1 MAILRFLRRL
11 IPYLL
16 LLLVVAIC
24 GGLIWFNFFR
34 EEMIK
39 NYFANMQQPAQTVS
53 TITVKPTSW
62 TPYIEAI
69 GTANASEG
77 VGLTVQLSG
86 IVKEIRFKAN
96 QRVKQGDV
104 LVQLDDSIEQ
114 ADLVAAQ
121 AEAVLNEQN
130 YKRAQTLRTQG
141 VGALS
146 NVDTTRAA
154 FESAQAQVAKL
165 QATLDQKRLVAPFPG
180 TIGIPQ
186 IDIGQY
192 LQPGNVVATLQNL
205 DTMRVD
211 FTVPEQS
218 LSQLKI
224 GQAVIVGLTDDKLE
238 FKGKITGI
246 DPKIDPTT
254 RLVSVR
260 AEVENPDRKLNPG
273 QFVQVRV
280 QLPKE
285 DNVIAL
291 PQTAVVTSLYGDYVY
306 VVRPERKPG
315 PQDAPVA
322 NSSSE
327 TAAEAAEKPADGEQ
341 AKPLAVYQ
349 VFVKLGR
356 RSQGQVEVTSGLKDG
371 DIVVDAGQNR
381 LSPGMHVAIDNTV
394 NPADAAKQQ

>member
-1 MAILRFLRRL
+1 MAFLRRL
-11 IPYLL
+11 LPYLL
-16 LLLVVAIC
+16 LLLVAAVC
-24 GGLIWFNFFR
+24 GGLVWFNFFR
-34 EEMIK
+34 EAMIK
-39 NYFANMQQPAQTVS
+39 NYFATMQQPAQTVS
-53 TITVKPTSW
+53 TVTVEPTSW

-77 VGLTVQLSG
+77 VDLTVQLSG

-154 FESAQAQVAKL
+154 YESAQATVAKL
-165 QATLDQKRLVAPFPG
+165 QATLDQKRLVAPFSG

-186 IDIGQY
+186 IDVGQY

-218 LSQLKI
+218 LSKLKI
-224 GQAVIVGLTDDKLE
+224 GQPVLVGLTDDNLE
-238 FKGKITGI
+238 FKGKVIGI

-260 AEVENPDRKLNPG
+260 AQVQNPDGKLNPG

-285 DNVIAL
+285 DNIIAL

-306 VVRPERKPG
+306 VVRPEKKQG
-315 PQDAPVA
+315 EQNAPA
-322 NSSSE
+322 ATSSTTSG
-327 TAAEAAEKPADGEQ
+327 AQAEEKPADEEKAQ
-341 AKPLAVYQ
+341 PLAVYQ

-356 RSQGQVEVTSGLKDG
+356 RSQGLVEITGGLSEGDVVVT
-371 DIVVDAGQNR
+371 AGQNR
-381 LSPGMHVAIDNTV
+381 LSPGLHVAIDNTV

>member
-1 MAILRFLRRL
+1 MAFLRRL
-11 IPYLL
+11 LPYLL
-16 LLLVVAIC
+16 LLLVAAVC
-24 GGLIWFNFFR
+24 GGLVWFNFFR
-34 EEMIK
+34 EAMIK
-39 NYFANMQQPAQTVS
+39 NYFATMQQPAQTVS
-53 TITVKPTSW
+53 TVTVEPTSW

-77 VGLTVQLSG
+77 VDLTVQLSG

-154 FESAQAQVAKL
+154 YESAQATVAKL
-165 QATLDQKRLVAPFPG
+165 QATLDQKRLVAPFSG

-186 IDIGQY
+186 IDVGQY

-218 LSQLKI
+218 LSKLKI
-224 GQAVIVGLTDDKLE
+224 GQPVLVGLTDDNLE
-238 FKGKITGI
+238 FKGKVIGI

-260 AEVENPDRKLNPG
+260 AQVQNPDGKLNPG

-285 DNVIAL
+285 DNIIAL

-306 VVRPERKPG
+306 VVRPEKKQG
-315 PQDAPVA
+315 EQNAPA
-322 NSSSE
+322 ATSSTTSG
-327 TAAEAAEKPADGEQ
+327 AQAEEKPADGEKAQ
-341 AKPLAVYQ
+341 PLAVYQ

-356 RSQGQVEVTSGLKDG
+356 RSQGLVEITGGLSEGDVVVT
-371 DIVVDAGQNR
+371 AGQNR
-381 LSPGMHVAIDNTV
+381 LSPGLHVAIDNTV